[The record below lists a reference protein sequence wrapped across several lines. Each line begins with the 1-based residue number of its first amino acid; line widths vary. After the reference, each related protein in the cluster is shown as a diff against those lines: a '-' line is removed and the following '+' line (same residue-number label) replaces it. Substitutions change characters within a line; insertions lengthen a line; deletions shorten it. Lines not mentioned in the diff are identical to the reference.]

1 MFSFADVPV
10 FSMLLMPKGK
20 RTIHGIANEHI
31 TSEARA
37 RGQNAPATWSR
48 LGSPDR
54 HLRGL
59 APVAAEQRQNV
70 LAGKQRR
77 GDAVAAEHAVDQVAF

>member
-1 MFSFADVPV
+1 MFSMV
-10 FSMLLMPKGK
+10 LMPKGK

-31 TSEARA
+31 TSEASA

-54 HLRGL
+54 HLRRL
-59 APVAAEQRQNV
+59 ASVAAEKRQDI
-70 LAGKQRR
+70 LAREQRR
-77 GDAVAAEHAVDQVAF
+77 RDAVAAEHAVD